1 MRIITIGYLTTIVI
15 ALSLMLISCST
26 TSKPVFTK
34 EELEEGIV
42 ILPSEIDPDTDRPMF
57 NVIFPD
63 GKALENMYAEEI
75 ANSLATGKWE
85 YNDMLTLTTEK

>member
-1 MRIITIGYLTTIVI
+1 MRIIAIGYLATIVI

-26 TSKPVFTK
+26 TSKPAFTK
-34 EELEEGIV
+34 QELKEGIV

-75 ANSLATGKWE
+75 AHSLATGKWE
-85 YNDMLTLTTEK
+85 YNDMLTLTTGD

>member
-1 MRIITIGYLTTIVI
+1 MRIIAIGYLTTIII

-26 TSKPVFTK
+26 TKPAFNK
-34 EELEEGIV
+34 QELKEGILIV
-42 ILPSEIDPDTDRPMF
+42 PSDIDPDTDRPMF

-75 ANSLATGKWE
+75 AHSLATGEWQ
-85 YNDMLTLTTEK
+85 YNDMLTLTTGE